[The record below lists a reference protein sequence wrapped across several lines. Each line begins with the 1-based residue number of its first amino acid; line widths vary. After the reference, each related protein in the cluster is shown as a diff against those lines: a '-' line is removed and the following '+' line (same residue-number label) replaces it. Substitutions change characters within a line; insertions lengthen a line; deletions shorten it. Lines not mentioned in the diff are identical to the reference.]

1 MISQTSLLS
10 LLSFILPSKC
20 CRIDSGPRLSSQKF
34 EEGLTGIKRQKNLE
48 SMVYSLADF
57 VSQIIL
63 VPINIFVNVYAIIVK
78 LILKWFFQ

>member
-1 MISQTSLLS
+1 
-10 LLSFILPSKC
+10 
-20 CRIDSGPRLSSQKF
+20 
-34 EEGLTGIKRQKNLE
+34 
-48 SMVYSLADF
+48 MVYSLADF